1 MNPGF
6 FLRPMKHSKT
16 LGAALSAA
24 IVVLPSAH
32 AAVLSHESFSG
43 YTAGVQIDDG
53 ANLPSPAVG
62 GYTGDWTATNF
73 GTQQPSITTGSLTYS
88 DPLYL
93 GSSGD
98 KVGVPNN
105 TTGGEITSSNSGRV
119 YRSLDSS
126 LSVTSTTATT
136 LYLSF
141 LFQSGQE
148 TGITTYQTLHLNQG
162 TNGDAARAF
171 DIGITDNGNL
181 DGNEFGFGVNGN
193 YGVGTSQELGAANS
207 TVNLFVVKFD
217 LSAAAASDSVTVWLN
232 PTLGGVG
239 DPTGG
244 ISVSGVDLA
253 WNTLMLSDYDG
264 NSATWDE
271 VRWGTD
277 FNSVTTIPE
286 PASALLGSLG
296 VLALLRRRRA

>member
-1 MNPGF
+1 
-6 FLRPMKHSKT
+6 MKHPKT
-16 LGAALSAA
+16 LGAAVFSVAVLA
-24 IVVLPSAH
+24 LPSSN

-43 YTAGVQIDDG
+43 YTAGVQIDEG

-73 GTQQPSITTGSLTYS
+73 GTQQPSITAGSLTYA
-88 DPLYL
+88 DALYL
-93 GSSGD
+93 GSSGE

-105 TTGGEITSSNSGRV
+105 TTDGEITGANSGRV

-126 LSVTSTTATT
+126 LSVTSTTAAP

-148 TGITTYQTLHLNQG
+148 TGNTSYQMLHLNQG
-162 TNGDAARAF
+162 TNGDAGRAF
-171 DIGITDNGNL
+171 DIGITNNGDL
-181 DGNEFGFGVNGN
+181 DGNEFGFGVNDN
-193 YGVGTSQELGAANS
+193 YGTGAAQELGAANS
-207 TVNLFVVKFD
+207 SVSLFVVKFD
-217 LSAAAASDSVTVWLN
+217 LSSAAASDSVTVWLN
-232 PTLGGVG
+232 PTLGGAG

-244 ISVSGVDLA
+244 ITVSGLDLA

-271 VRWGTD
+271 IRWGTD
-277 FNSVTTIPE
+277 FNSVTVPE
-286 PASALLGSLG
+286 PATALLGSFG
-296 VLALLRRRRA
+296 MLALLRRRRI

>member
-1 MNPGF
+1 MKSKNPV
-6 FLRPMKHSKT
+6 R
-16 LGAALSAA
+16 AAVLSAA
-24 IVVLPSAH
+24 ILSPSLAQ
-32 AAVLSHESFSG
+32 AVVLSHESFSG
-43 YTAGVQIDDG
+43 YTAGVQIDEG

-62 GYTGDWTATNF
+62 GYTGNWTATNF
-73 GTQQPSITTGSLTYS
+73 GTQQPTITTGSLTYS

-98 KVGVPNN
+98 KAGVPNN
-105 TTGGEITSSNSGRV
+105 TTGGEITSANSGRV
-119 YRSLDSS
+119 YRSLDST

-162 TNGDAARAF
+162 TNGDANRTF

-193 YGVGTSQELGAANS
+193 YGVGTAQELGAANS

-217 LSAAAASDSVTVWLN
+217 LSAAAASDSLRVWLN

-244 ISVSGVDLA
+244 IAISGVDLA
-253 WNTLMLSDYDG
+253 WNTLMFSDYEG
-264 NSATWDE
+264 NSAAWDE

-277 FNSVTTIPE
+277 FNSVTVPE
-286 PASALLGSLG
+286 PASALLGSFG
-296 VLALLRRRRA
+296 VLALLRRRRK

>member
-1 MNPGF
+1 MNPLKLAVSGS
-6 FLRPMKHSKT
+6 FLAAGISQ
-16 LGAALSAA
+16 AALT
-24 IVVLPSAH
+24 
-32 AAVLSHESFSG
+32 SHESFSG
-43 YTAGVQIDDG
+43 YTSGIQIDDG
-53 ANLPSPAVG
+53 ANLPSPSVT
-62 GYTGDWTATNF
+62 GYTGNWTATNF

-88 DPLYL
+88 DALYL

-105 TTGGEITSSNSGRV
+105 TTGGEITASNSGRV
-119 YRSLDSS
+119 YRSLASS
-126 LSVTSTTATT
+126 LTVTSTTSTV

-162 TNGDAARAF
+162 TNGDANRAF
-171 DIGITDNGNL
+171 DIGITSNGAL
-181 DGNEFGFGVNGN
+181 DGNEFGFGVNDN

-217 LSAAAASDSVTVWLN
+217 LSASANSDSVTAWLN

-239 DPTGG
+239 DPSGG
-244 ISVSGVDLA
+244 LTVSGVNLVWD
-253 WNTLMLSDYDG
+253 TLMLSDYDG
-264 NSATWDE
+264 NSASWDE
-271 VRWGTD
+271 IRWGTD
-277 FNSVTTIPE
+277 FNSVTVPE
-286 PASALLGSLG
+286 PAAALLGGVG

>member
-1 MNPGF
+1 MKSKNPV
-6 FLRPMKHSKT
+6 R
-16 LGAALSAA
+16 AAVLSAA
-24 IVVLPSAH
+24 ILAPSLAH

-43 YTAGVQIDDG
+43 YAAGVQIDEG
-53 ANLPSPAVG
+53 ANLPSPAVT
-62 GYTGDWTATNF
+62 GYSGDWTPTNF
-73 GTQQPSITTGSLTYS
+73 GTQQPTLTTGSLTYS

-98 KVGVPNN
+98 KAGVPNN
-105 TTGGEITSSNSGRV
+105 TTGGEITSANSGRV
-119 YRSLDSS
+119 FRSLDST
-126 LSVTSTTATT
+126 LSVGATTATT

-148 TGITTYQTLHLNQG
+148 TGITTYQALHLNQG
-162 TNGDAARAF
+162 TNGDANRSF
-171 DIGITDNGNL
+171 DIGITDNGDL

-193 YGVGTSQELGAANS
+193 YGAGTAQELGAASS

-232 PTLGGVG
+232 PTLGGAG
-239 DPTGG
+239 DPAGG
-244 ISVSGVDLA
+244 LSVSGVDLA
-253 WNTLMLSDYDG
+253 WDTLMFSDYDG
-264 NSATWDE
+264 NSAAWDE
-271 VRWGTD
+271 LRWGTD
-277 FNSVTTIPE
+277 FDSVTTIPE

>member
-1 MNPGF
+1 MKSKNPV
-6 FLRPMKHSKT
+6 R
-16 LGAALSAA
+16 AAVLSAA
-24 IVVLPSAH
+24 ILSPSLAH
-32 AAVLSHESFSG
+32 AVVLSHESFSG
-43 YTAGVQIDDG
+43 YTAGVQIDEG

-62 GYTGDWTATNF
+62 GYTGSWTATNF

-98 KVGVPNN
+98 KAGVPNN
-105 TTGGEITSSNSGRV
+105 TTGGEITSANSGRV
-119 YRSLDSS
+119 YRSLDST

-162 TNGDAARAF
+162 TNGDANRTF

-193 YGVGTSQELGAANS
+193 YGVGTAQELGAANS

-217 LSAAAASDSVTVWLN
+217 LSAAAASDSLTVWLN

-239 DPTGG
+239 DPAGG
-244 ISVSGVDLA
+244 ISISGVDLA
-253 WNTLMLSDYDG
+253 WNTLMFSDYEG
-264 NSATWDE
+264 NSAAWDE

-277 FNSVTTIPE
+277 FNSVTVPE
-286 PASALLGSLG
+286 PGSALLGSFG
-296 VLALLRRRRA
+296 VLALLRRRRK